1 MHNLDYYIQNYIDT
15 CHRRNLS
22 EKTISA
28 YKTDL
33 SQLQVLLGNPL
44 LDQITI
50 TDLALCLDKT
60 SIGNNPRTVKRKIAS
75 CRAFFRYLHRHDIFI
90 LPDAHHL
97 ELDLKEP
104 LLLPKTISIS
114 NVEAL
119 LEIVY
124 HHKESAK
131 TVFQRRIALRDA
143 AMMELLF
150 ATGIRISELCSLSRK
165 SVSLANRTITILGK
179 GAKERILQIGNNQVH
194 DALVNYKEAYDNEIS
209 LCNHLFVNQQ
219 GRPLSD
225 QSVRRMLNYYTNL
238 AGIKQHITPHMWRH
252 TFATSLLDADVDIRY
267 IQEMLGHSSI
277 RTTEIY
283 THVSMSKQK
292 DILCNKH
299 PRNSFSIRPDI
310 QH

>member
-165 SVSLANRTITILGK
+165 SVSLTNRTITILGK
-179 GAKERILQIGNNQVH
+179 GAKERILYIGNEDVLSILRSY
-194 DALVNYKEAYDNEIS
+194 AETFSSEIS
-209 LCNHLFVNQQ
+209 ECFVNPS
-219 GRPLSD
+219 GTPLSD
-225 QSVRRMLNYYTNL
+225 QTARRHIKKYTAL
-238 AGIKQHITPHMWRH
+238 AAISQNITPHMFRH
-252 TFATSLLDADVDIRY
+252 TFATALLDADVDIRY
-267 IQEMLGHSSI
+267 IQELLGHSSI
-277 RTTEIY
+277 SVTQIY
-283 THVSMSKQK
+283 THVSMSKK
-292 DILCNKH
+292 KEILTNYH
-299 PRNSFSIRPDI
+299 PRNSLHIND
-310 QH
+310 